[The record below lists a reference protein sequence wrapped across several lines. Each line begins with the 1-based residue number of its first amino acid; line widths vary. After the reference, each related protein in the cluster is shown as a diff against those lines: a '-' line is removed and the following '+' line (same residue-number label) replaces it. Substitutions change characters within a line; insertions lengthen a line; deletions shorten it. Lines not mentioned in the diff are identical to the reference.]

1 MKMQK
6 FSPQKKSVCVGEFWK
21 NKIKQGL
28 GGMGGE
34 PFLCDETV
42 RDFCEFFLGVELRSF
57 FFQKSVPLW
66 QQPSKEFL
74 E

>member
-1 MKMQK
+1 
-6 FSPQKKSVCVGEFWK
+6 
-21 NKIKQGL
+21 
-28 GGMGGE
+28 MGGE